1 MRISGK
7 YTLLFI
13 KLISQVFK
21 LKSCSYCKDLSFEY
35 LIKNDDGSWPRDQ
48 EFEDI
53 NNKNKDVNQVSNA
66 GGRCGL
72 VNLGNTCFM
81 NSGIQVMSLEFHKV
95 SILFQ
100 NMKVRIKNPSFYR
113 GGAFVGTSKVPFDGT
128 RK

>member
-7 YTLLFI
+7 YTLSI

-81 NSGIQVMSLEFHKV
+81 NSGIQVMSLKFHKV
-95 SILFQ
+95 SL
-100 NMKVRIKNPSFYR
+100 NKN
-113 GGAFVGTSKVPFDGT
+113 K
-128 RK
+128 